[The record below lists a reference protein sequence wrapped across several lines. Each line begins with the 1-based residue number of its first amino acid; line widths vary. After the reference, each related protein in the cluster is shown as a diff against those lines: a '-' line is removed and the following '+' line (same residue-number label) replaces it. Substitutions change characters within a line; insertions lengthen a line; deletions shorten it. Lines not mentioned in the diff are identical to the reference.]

1 MLRTLFEAAEGQG
14 GERLETFASLAYAL
28 GALFI
33 AWRALAPLLGGVFE
47 AAAAGAGVHR
57 GFTVICEACQARS
70 LLGAKCEKCGA
81 DLKLSLPVRAWAR
94 LNSPGRLRRSSV
106 SFGVGVLASSVFVAA
121 TAVATL
127 SLHALSPH
135 GTLERLFLGIAA
147 VAWAGGAFL
156 LSRTFSLTGIGPL
169 TRARELLFGSGA
181 LGIALLAA
189 VLAQLARPQEAKALA
204 TLTADEG
211 SVHVNGQK
219 LPIDNGEVALAYQVI
234 ESPALGLTMAVPLS
248 LNGSA
253 GNTVPLEHEA
263 IEGWL
268 LNATWQRAE
277 ALNSRGFAVKRR
289 SEQFRVSPGHFYEVR
304 LGEREP
310 TLALLKN

>member
-14 GERLETFASLAYAL
+14 GERLETLASLAYAL

-33 AWRALAPLLGGVFE
+33 TWRALAPLLGGVFE
-47 AAAAGAGVHR
+47 AAAASAGVHR
-57 GFTVICEACQARS
+57 GFTVVCEACQGRS
-70 LLGAKCEKCGA
+70 LLGAKCEKCNA
-81 DLKLSLPVRAWAR
+81 ELKLSMTVRAWAR

-106 SFGVGVLASSVFVAA
+106 SFGVGVLASTVFVAA
-121 TAVATL
+121 TAIAVL

-135 GTLERLFLGIAA
+135 GTLERLFLGIAG
-147 VAWAGGAFL
+147 VAWAGAAFL

-181 LGIALLAA
+181 FGVALLAA
-189 VLAQLARPQEAKALA
+189 VLAQLARPQELKSLA

-211 SVHVNGQK
+211 AVHVNGQK
-219 LPIDNGEVALAYQVI
+219 LPIDNGEVSLAYQLI
-234 ESPALGLTMAVPLS
+234 ESPALGVTMSVPLS

-253 GNTVPLEHEA
+253 GNVIPLEHEA
-263 IEGWL
+263 LEQWL
-268 LNATWQRAE
+268 LDATWQRAE
-277 ALNSRGFAVKRR
+277 ALNGRGFAVKRR
-289 SEQFRVSPGHFYEVR
+289 TEQFRVSPGHRYEVR

-310 TLALLKN
+310 TLATLKN